1 MDYTST
7 KRRQKFSIR
16 ARARSFRYAVEGVTA
31 FFRSEPNA
39 VLHLGATILVT
50 SMAFVFGVTPTEA
63 IALVIVTGFVWAAE
77 LFNTSIE
84 KSMDLITDKESP
96 SVKFIKDVAAAG
108 VLVAALT
115 ALIVGAIV
123 FIPKI
128 ALVW

>member
-1 MDYTST
+1 MNYTGT
-7 KRRQKFSIR
+7 KSSRKFSIR
-16 ARARSFRYAVEGVTA
+16 ERARSFRYAVEGVAA
-31 FFRSEPNA
+31 FFRSEHNA
-39 VLHLGATILVT
+39 MLHLAATVLVAV
-50 SMAFVFGVTPTEA
+50 MAFFFGVTSTEA
-63 IALVIVTGFVWAAE
+63 IALVLVTGFVWTAE

-84 KSMDLITDKESP
+84 KIMDHITDKEHP

-115 ALIVGAIV
+115 ALLVGAFV

>member
-1 MDYTST
+1 MEKD
-7 KRRQKFSIR
+7 RAFSFK
-16 ARARSFRYAVEGVTA
+16 ARGRSFKYAFDGVRV
-31 FFRSEPNA
+31 FFRSEHNA
-39 VLHLGATILVT
+39 VLHLAATVLVAG
-50 SMAFVFGVTPTEA
+50 MAFVFGVTSTEA
-63 IALVIVTGFVWAAE
+63 IALVLVTGFVWTAE

-84 KSMDLITDKESP
+84 KIMDHITDKEHP

-115 ALIVGAIV
+115 ALLVGAFV